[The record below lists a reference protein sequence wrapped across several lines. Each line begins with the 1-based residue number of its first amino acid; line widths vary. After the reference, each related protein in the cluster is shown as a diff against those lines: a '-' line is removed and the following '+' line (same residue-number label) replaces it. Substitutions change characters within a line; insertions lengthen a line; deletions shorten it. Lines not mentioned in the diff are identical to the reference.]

1 FVCDECQ
8 QTFKHNSFLKR
19 HMIQKHNTVCKEV
32 QQDFKCSKCEKKFT
46 QKKNMLRHLKTHPQ
60 MYDDDHVDN
69 PSERGALEKGRMI
82 LNKVNKSM
90 RTFK

>member
-1 FVCDECQ
+1 
-8 QTFKHNSFLKR
+8 
-19 HMIQKHNTVCKEV
+19 MIQKHNTVCKEV

-69 PSERGALEKGRMI
+69 PSEVIFINNFEFNNECI
-82 LNKVNKSM
+82 
-90 RTFK
+90 